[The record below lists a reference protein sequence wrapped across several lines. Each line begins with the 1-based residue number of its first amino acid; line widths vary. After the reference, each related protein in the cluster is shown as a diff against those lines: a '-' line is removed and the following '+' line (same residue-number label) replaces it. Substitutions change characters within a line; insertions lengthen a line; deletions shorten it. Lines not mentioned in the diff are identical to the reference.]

1 MIEKRI
7 IPCLDMRDGK
17 VVKGVNFEGIRDVGD
32 PLELAKN
39 YNNQGADELV
49 IYDITAS
56 SKGKTAP
63 FDIVK
68 KVAQSVFVPL
78 CVGGGISSIEDFQNA
93 LKAGADKVSI
103 NSQAIKTPELIKQAA
118 DSFGRQYVVVGIDA
132 KRVSDGFFTVMS
144 NGGMVDTKMD
154 LIEWVKRIEDLGAGE
169 ICLNSVDA
177 DGVKTG
183 YDIEMLNAVCE
194 NISIP
199 VIASGG
205 CGKAEDFL
213 EVFTKTKVSAALAA
227 SVFHF
232 GELTV
237 GRVKEYLKKEG
248 IPVRE

>member
-32 PLELAKN
+32 PLELAKL

-118 DSFGRQYVVVGIDA
+118 DNFGSQYVVVGIDA
-132 KRVSDGFFTVMS
+132 KRVSDGIFTVMS

-154 LIEWVKRIEDLGAGE
+154 LIEWVKRVEELGAGE

-183 YDIEMLNAVCE
+183 YDIEMLKAVCE

-237 GRVKEYLKKEG
+237 GKVKEYLRKEG